1 VAIIRATLGLA
12 DMTAIDC
19 TDCYLAIEIGDG
31 VKRALVRHFA
41 GFIAGQLGAPEI
53 AARTETALEKIDR
66 DAWRLA
72 ARVLSEV
79 ESEIDGA
86 LDETLLAPD
95 PQKTVQD
102 ILAAAIEI
110 AVAEIE
116 QHYLRDD
123 LFGLSGL
130 LEKLAGDD
138 LNPAPRSR

>member
-1 VAIIRATLGLA
+1 
-12 DMTAIDC
+12 MTAIDC
-19 TDCYLAIEIGDG
+19 TDCYLAIAIGDG

-41 GFIAGQLGAPEI
+41 GFIASQL
-53 AARTETALEKIDR
+53 AARDVATRTETALEKIDR

-79 ESEIDGA
+79 EAEVDGA

-102 ILAAAIEI
+102 ILTAAIET
-110 AVAEIE
+110 AVAESE

-123 LFGLSGL
+123 LFGLTGL
-130 LEKLAGDD
+130 LEKFAGDD
-138 LNPAPRSR
+138 LDAAPRSR